1 MIVSMKHL
9 DLVCLAADRE
19 ATVAKL
25 RDLGV
30 VHLDLASAGGRPS
43 CPQRARS
50 RPQKL
55 PSA

>member
-30 VHLDLASAGGRPS
+30 VHLDLH
-43 CPQRARS
+43 
-50 RPQKL
+50 
-55 PSA
+55 

>member
-30 VHLDLASAGGRPS
+30 VHLDLASAEGRPS
-43 CPQRARS
+43 CPRRATS
-50 RPQKL
+50 RPLKRR
-55 PSA
+55 SA